1 MKRMLFALALVL
13 ALALPTGAMAMDWSP
28 PEGYILSG
36 QSNWGCT
43 AKVEDYKWSYIHAD
57 GSAFIVY
64 GVQKDEGV
72 VGPPLIVIFWDAG
85 DNFVWA
91 KVDTKDGVKEFKSL
105 EDLTAYAPRPCDA
118 IMLFLDSTGPKV
130 MEKGGDKS

>member
-1 MKRMLFALALVL
+1 MKKLLSGLALVL

-28 PEGYILSG
+28 PAGYELIYQG
-36 QSNWGCT
+36 NWGCT
-43 AKVEDYKWSYIHAD
+43 AKVTDYKWNYMAKD

-72 VGPPLIVIFWDAG
+72 VGPPLIVTFWDAG

-91 KVDTKDGVKEFKSL
+91 KVDTKEGVKEFTSL
-105 EDLTAYAPRPCDA
+105 EDLMTYAPRPCDA
-118 IMLFLDSTGPKV
+118 ILMYL
-130 MEKGGDKS
+130 GGDKS